1 MAPWSGD
8 RHQLRSRH
16 VGDEFV
22 IGVKRPQGYDRSTS
36 SYPLLVTLDAHWL
49 FGTVSDLATSLSMGR
64 AVPRVLVAGI
74 GWPTDDLAEIDR
86 YRNRD
91 TTPTAAPFPAEGFG
105 NGSGR
110 RGLGGAASFRRF
122 VVEEALPYLAD
133 RYRVGGPKI
142 LIGHSFT
149 GLFGVHL
156 LLHEPA
162 VFDGYLLASPS
173 LWWDDRVTLR
183 ITEPELG
190 PRRTPH
196 PAQVYLSAGSEEG
209 PPIGAQPFNM
219 VGNVGELA
227 RRLATYP
234 DLDVHFEVLPGE
246 NHHSTLGLLGRAGA
260 YAISSPPPPAP
271 PPSVSPPP
279 RARPGPAG
287 REGRGGPRRDG
298 RRRGAGR
305 SAPAV
310 TSTSENSL
318 PSGSRRSRRRSPSA
332 PASPAVLAPSATS
345 RSVSASRSSVN
356 RSSWRRLGEAFQ
368 RSTSRNT
375 SWLTPNAAPW
385 SRMSAASFVTTS

>member
-91 TTPTAAPFPAEGFG
+91 TTPTAAPFPEEGFG

-122 VVEEALPYLAD
+122 LVEEALPYLAD

-190 PRRTPH
+190 PRRTRY

-219 VGNVGELA
+219 VANVGELA
-227 RRLATYP
+227 RRLARYP

-246 NHHSTLGLLGRAGA
+246 NHHSTLGLSVSRGLRHLLTPSPSPASVGAAAPGTAGTGGPGGPGR
-260 YAISSPPPPAP
+260 
-271 PPSVSPPP
+271 PPS
-279 RARPGPAG
+279 
-287 REGRGGPRRDG
+287 
-298 RRRGAGR
+298 
-305 SAPAV
+305 
-310 TSTSENSL
+310 
-318 PSGSRRSRRRSPSA
+318 
-332 PASPAVLAPSATS
+332 
-345 RSVSASRSSVN
+345 
-356 RSSWRRLGEAFQ
+356 
-368 RSTSRNT
+368 
-375 SWLTPNAAPW
+375 
-385 SRMSAASFVTTS
+385 